1 MGRLA
6 PRPARAALEVV
17 RRSLAPATPLAAVQG
32 AWSSV
37 VGPQIA
43 AAAAPVAERG
53 GAVVVRCRSAVWAQ
67 ELDLMQEELLASLRE
82 RLGEAAPDALRFET
96 ASAERGGA

>member
-6 PRPARAALEVV
+6 PRPAGAALEAV
-17 RRSLAPATPLAAVQG
+17 RRSLAPATPLGAVQG

-37 VGPQIA
+37 VGPQVA

-53 GAVVVRCRSAVWAQ
+53 GAIVVRCRSAVWAQ
-67 ELDLMQEELLASLRE
+67 ELDLMQEALLASLRE

-96 ASAERGGA
+96 GSAGRGGS